1 MAQPVFISRDWHDR
15 VRRVA
20 VIAARESLAAV
31 PPHLMLSDEN
41 LGKLVDSVLKA
52 WITLRAEQ
60 AVANGVAFEQLER
73 LSGQYPEP
81 WDTAIIGTVLPQL
94 AELPIDWSKPLTAW
108 TKDEMSKFIC
118 RALDL
123 ACRAQSAAQR
133 GSAGEFS
140 DTVPF

>member
-1 MAQPVFISRDWHDR
+1 
-15 VRRVA
+15 
-20 VIAARESLAAV
+20 
-31 PPHLMLSDEN
+31 MLSDEN